1 MLENLAEFGLATA
14 STFRCMKSLK
24 VPQVSPTSRTGDLH
38 LVGLLS
44 AARVAELLDCKKST
58 VWRLAERGLLTR
70 VRIGPR
76 MVRYQAA
83 EVAHLMDPD
92 SSNAESL
99 ASTPGSLATT
109 ADTTGDDESYPAS

>member
-1 MLENLAEFGLATA
+1 MD
-14 STFRCMKSLK
+14 SVK
-24 VPQVSPTSRTGDLH
+24 VPQVSITGRTDDRQ

-44 AARVAELLDCKKST
+44 ASTVAELLDCKPST

-83 EVAHLMDPD
+83 EVARLMNPDPE
-92 SSNAESL
+92 NAESP
-99 ASTPGSLATT
+99 AVNPGSLANT
-109 ADTTGDDESYPAS
+109 AVAGGSDESYNPAA